1 MALSTGGSVTVPT
14 FQADEKTH
22 RRKIA
27 EWTKTANQGHIPVTG
42 TVTLTPST
50 TTMTIQDQRCGP
62 NSHVSLTP
70 TTAKGASAMPSL
82 HVSSYNKGNFVLAFA
97 SSATTTKTFSYSI
110 LGA

>member
-1 MALSTGGSVTVPT
+1 MTISAGASTAVPYY
-14 FQADEKTH
+14 QADEQTH

-27 EWTKTANQGHIPVTG
+27 EWSKTTNQGHIPVTG
-42 TVTLTPST
+42 VVTLTPNT
-50 TTMTIQDQRCGP
+50 ITMTVQDQRCGP